1 MTDHNKHYAT
11 QDEVIEALS
20 ALTQDECRQLDYQ
33 ARRLAFGTIYAT
45 GQALFSEA
53 VERALDLR
61 RRWCPELMPFLTFIR
76 NTMGSIAS
84 NDRKGFHAQRIANVS
99 ALASGEDEVDDDA
112 FLSTRADD
120 LPKNS
125 VLDVLEDAEEHAA
138 ILRDYDSLFAHF
150 ARDDAVCAILV
161 ATELGLAGSEIKDYC
176 ELDDAGY
183 LAARKRLNRGV
194 AKLKSQRTEQ

>member
-1 MTDHNKHYAT
+1 LTEHNKHYAT
-11 QDEVIEALS
+11 QDDVIEALS
-20 ALTQDECRQLDYQ
+20 ALTQDECRLLDYK

-61 RRWCPELMPFLTFIR
+61 RRWCPALMPFSTFML
-76 NTMGSIAS
+76 NTIGSIAS

-99 ALASGEDEVDDDA
+99 ALAGGEDDVDDDA
-112 FLSTRADD
+112 FLSTRGGE

-125 VLDVLEDAEEHAA
+125 VLDVLEEAEECAA
-138 ILRDYDSLFAHF
+138 MLRDYDSLFAHF

-161 ATELGLAGSEIKDYC
+161 ATELELIGSEIKDYC
-176 ELDDAGY
+176 ELDDAEY
-183 LAARKRLNRGV
+183 LAARKRLNRGM
-194 AKLKSQRTEQ
+194 AKLKSQRTER

>member
-1 MTDHNKHYAT
+1 MTEHNKHYAT
-11 QDEVIEALS
+11 QDKVIEALS
-20 ALTQDECRQLDYQ
+20 ALTQDEFRQLDHK

-61 RRWCPELMPFLTFIR
+61 RQWCPAQMPFSTFML

-84 NDRKGFHAQRIANVS
+84 NDRKGFHAQHIANVS
-99 ALASGEDEVDDDA
+99 ALAGGDDDVDDDA
-112 FLSTRADD
+112 FLSTRGDK

-125 VLDVLEDAEEHAA
+125 VLDVLEEAEEHAA
-138 ILRDYDSLFAHF
+138 MLRDYDALFAHF

-161 ATELGLAGSEIKDYC
+161 ATELELTGSAIKDYC
-176 ELDDAGY
+176 ELDDAEY

>member
-1 MTDHNKHYAT
+1 LTDHNAQYAT
-11 QDEVIEALS
+11 QDAVIEALS
-20 ALTQDECRQLDYQ
+20 ALTPDECRQLDYQ

-53 VERALDLR
+53 IERALDLR
-61 RRWCPELMPFLTFIR
+61 RKWCPAEKPFTVFLR

-84 NDRKGFHAQRIANVS
+84 NDRKGFHAQRISNVS
-99 ALASGEDEVDDDA
+99 ALASGEDDVDDDA
-112 FLSTRADD
+112 FLSTRGDE

-125 VLDVLEDAEEHAA
+125 VMDVLEEAEEHAA

-161 ATELGLAGSEIKDYC
+161 ATELELVGSEIKDYC
-176 ELDDAGY
+176 ELDDAEY